1 MEIKKNSNIARIST
15 ELDIGFFYKW
25 LSFLVPFH
33 KLTKSERWVLASF
46 LNKRF
51 QLQQV
56 VRDENVLDNLLKSI
70 DIRREIREA
79 LNMTIP
85 QFNILV
91 SKLKKSGVMMDNKI
105 DKHYIPNIQKDSDQY
120 RLIII
125 FDINNEQKA
134 TIDILKQGDNE
145 NGKGGIE

>member
-1 MEIKKNSNIARIST
+1 MGEIKKNSNIARIST

-25 LSFLVPFH
+25 LSFLSPFH
-33 KLTKSERWVLASF
+33 KLTKAERWVLASF

-56 VRDENVLDNLLKSI
+56 VKDENVLDNLLKSI

-79 LNMTIP
+79 LDMTIP

-91 SKLKKSGVMMDNKI
+91 SKLKKSGVMKDNRI

-125 FDINNEQKA
+125 FDINDKQEAAVN
-134 TIDILKQGDNE
+134 ILEQGDNE
-145 NGKGGIE
+145 NGNGDI